1 MSKIDIMKGL
11 WKNKKLQEK
20 KFSFPPEE
28 EIKKVLKRVEEPN
41 YRRVNIGLHPN
52 STPAEKAKYKLC
64 KTIARYVREKN
75 LTEEELGKK
84 LGIDQAKTEYI
95 LFCHIDKLNLEE
107 LVNQTEK
114 LSMPLEVKINS
125 KYAWEKATAKTY

>member
-1 MSKIDIMKGL
+1 MKGL
-11 WKNKKLQEK
+11 RKNKKLQEK
-20 KFSFPPEE
+20 NFSFPPEE

-41 YRRVNIGLHPN
+41 YRRVNIGLHPDA
-52 STPAEKAKYKLC
+52 TPAEKAKYKLC

-84 LGIDQAKTEYI
+84 LGVDQAKTEYI

-125 KYAWEKATAKTY
+125 KYAWEKTAAKAY

>member
-1 MSKIDIMKGL
+1 MKGL

-41 YRRVNIGLHPN
+41 FRRVNIGLHPN

-64 KTIARYVREKN
+64 KTIARYEREKK
-75 LTEEELGKK
+75 LSEQELAKK
-84 LGIDQAKTEYI
+84 LGISHPQVEKI
-95 LFCHIDKLNLEE
+95 FFCHIDKLNLEE
-107 LVNQTEK
+107 LINFIER
-114 LSMPLEVKINS
+114 LAMPLEMKVNS
-125 KYAWEKATAKTY
+125 KNV